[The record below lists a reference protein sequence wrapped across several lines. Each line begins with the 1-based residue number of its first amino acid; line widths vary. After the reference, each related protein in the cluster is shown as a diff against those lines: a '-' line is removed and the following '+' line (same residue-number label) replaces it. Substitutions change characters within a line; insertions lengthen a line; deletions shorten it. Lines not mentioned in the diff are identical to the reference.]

1 MDHRYEPF
9 TRSIDNREPFQIT
22 RPNEMNIMSDIDQ
35 RIAETDRRMAELAE
49 KEARLYAE
57 EERYMAPRASSPYRP
72 ESPTR
77 SPPRGLTRM
86 SPPRSSR
93 SPPSYSRK
101 STELRHGSR
110 RRSRSRSRS
119 PRNKSGNYN
128 RGRKDEKKTNVSSV
142 VAKRMILS
150 SLNVQMPSRGSNQRK
165 KDKND
170 DVIVID
176 DDESKPSRNKK
187 RKEKSPEVRKFKETY
202 QPPVVYHKRSPPR
215 QAPPVVH
222 HVRDKT
228 PPREQ
233 QLAPYMMYEPEQ
245 PEPIVR
251 RAPPPSGRPAEQ
263 ASWPAGLSG
272 INQPPP
278 PHGHSVHV
286 LDPPPR
292 ATPSHRRPPT
302 QAPNPGEEDAF
313 NADLRAAVKSGQLK
327 MTVKE
332 ILNFGPEYSHAP
344 RDNRNP
350 ECGIYVGNLLIDR
363 LSKDDIY
370 HIFEK
375 YGEIEAIR

>member
-1 MDHRYEPF
+1 MDRRYEPF
-9 TRSIDNREPFQIT
+9 TLSIDNREPFQIT

-35 RIAETDRRMAELAE
+35 RIADTDRRMAELAE

-57 EERYMAPRASSPYRP
+57 EERYMAPRPSSPYRP

-77 SPPRGLTRM
+77 SPPRGLTRT
-86 SPPRSSR
+86 PPRSSH

-128 RGRKDEKKTNVSSV
+128 RGRKEDKKTKVSSV

-150 SLNVQMPSRGSNQRK
+150 SLNVQMPSRGNNQRK

-176 DDESKPSRNKK
+176 DDDSKSSRNKK

-202 QPPVVYHKRSPPR
+202 KPPVVYHKRSPPR

-222 HVRDKT
+222 HVREKT
-228 PPREQ
+228 PPGQEP
-233 QLAPYMMYEPEQ
+233 LAPYMMYEPQQ

-251 RAPPPSGRPAEQ
+251 RAPPPSGRPAGQ
-263 ASWPAGLSG
+263 SSLPTGLSG
-272 INQPPP
+272 INKPPP
-278 PHGHSVHV
+278 PLGHLV
-286 LDPPPR
+286 P
-292 ATPSHRRPPT
+292 TPSHRRPPT

-313 NADLRAAVKSGQLK
+313 NADLRSAVKSGQLK

-332 ILNFGPEYSHAP
+332 ILKCGPEYSHDAMQY
-344 RDNRNP
+344 RSA
-350 ECGIYVGNLLIDR
+350 ECGIYVGNLLVDR
-363 LSKDDIY
+363 LSKDDIF